1 VHHTLL
7 HEVLVSDLV
16 VPIMLAES
24 TEHRSLTRFGARPAD
39 NTLLRPDLVLAG
51 REQFRSDRPYVTG
64 VPLLVVE
71 VASAASLA
79 RDLGAKKDLW
89 ARAGVPSYWV
99 VRLRGR
105 EIELCIFELAG
116 GRYAERARLGR
127 GDSLWVTEPFKI
139 ELSPDRMFERL
150 PHGLAGRWR
159 RNMAGNAIPGLPAA
173 DEEILADVFGA
184 RWPTGAEKAELED
197 GCPVFYG
204 TWDERDVEIAQRT
217 YPGRVVLL
225 DQEAGEPG
233 TLRVL
238 PSGMPSAEVF
248 AVPPAKVTGTTM
260 TGLKV
265 GDPDVTG
272 TDVVGGEMAGLSGR
286 HRSEGTIIKIAVEGE

>member
-1 VHHTLL
+1 
-7 HEVLVSDLV
+7 
-16 VPIMLAES
+16 MLAEAP
-24 TEHRSLTRFGARPAD
+24 EHRSLTHFGARPSGE
-39 NTLLRPDLVLAG
+39 TWLRPDLLVAR
-51 REQFRSDRPYVTG
+51 REQFRGDRPYVVG

-71 VASAASLA
+71 VTSDASLA

-89 ARAGVPSYWV
+89 ARIGVPSYWV

-105 EIELCIFELAG
+105 EPELYVFELAD

-127 GDSLWVTEPFKI
+127 DESLWVTEPFKI
-139 ELSPDRMFERL
+139 ELSVGQVFGRL
-150 PHGLAGRWR
+150 PRELTADWR
-159 RNMAGNAIPGLPAA
+159 GNMTDNAVPGLPPA

-204 TWDERDVEIAQRT
+204 TWDERDVETARRT

-225 DQEAGEPG
+225 DQEPGRPG

-238 PSGMPSAEVF
+238 PSGVPPVRPAAEPSAGALTSPGGAGTF
-248 AVPPAKVTGTTM
+248 AAPGGARPADPP
-260 TGLKV
+260 
-265 GDPDVTG
+265 
-272 TDVVGGEMAGLSGR
+272 MAGFARDGDR
-286 HRSEGTIIKIAVEGE
+286 TIIKIAVEGE